1 MNIKLAKRMEKIK
14 ASEIRELLK
23 LTQHPEMISFAGG
36 LPAPETF
43 PVEDLR
49 KAADTVLSEQGRR
62 ALQYSPTDG
71 DKDLREMIANRM
83 NSGRGTNVTPEEIL
97 ITSGSQQGLDMS
109 AKILLDEGD
118 VVLCE
123 SPTYLGA
130 IQAFVPYAPRFVEIS
145 TDDQGMD
152 MVELERVLSTE
163 ERARMIYVIPDFQNP
178 SGRTWSLQ
186 RRQKLIELAN
196 RFQVPVLE
204 DSPYAEL
211 RFEGE
216 DIPSIKSMD
225 KEGMVIHLGT
235 FSKIFCPGLRVAW
248 LAAAPELRRKYE
260 LVKQGVDLHTS
271 TIAQL
276 DILQYMRDHDL
287 DENIRGIRELYR
299 ERHDVMLA
307 AMDEFMPEGV
317 SYTRPQ
323 GGMFLWVELPE
334 GAETR
339 EVLERCLKEKVAFVP
354 GSSFYPNGG
363 HENTMRVNYSVSSP
377 ERIRIGVERMAR
389 IIRAYLAEMVTID

>member
-1 MNIKLAKRMEKIK
+1 MKIKLAKRMEKIK

-43 PVEDLR
+43 PVEDFR
-49 KAADTVLSEQGRR
+49 TAVDAVLTEQGRR

-71 DKDLREMIANRM
+71 DKGLREMIAQRM
-83 NSGRGTNVTPEEIL
+83 NALRGTKVNSEEIL
-97 ITSGSQQGLDMS
+97 ITSGSQQGLDLS

-130 IQAFVPYAPRFVEIS
+130 IQAFVPYAPRFIEIA
-145 TDDQGMD
+145 TDGEGMD
-152 MVELERVLSTE
+152 MEELEKALSTQ
-163 ERARMIYVIPDFQNP
+163 ERVKMIYVIPDFQNP
-178 SGRTWSLQ
+178 SGRTWSLK
-186 RRQKLIELAN
+186 RREKLIELAN
-196 RFQVPVLE
+196 RFEVPIVE

-225 KEGMVIHLGT
+225 TEGMVIHLGT

-248 LAAAPELRRKYE
+248 LAASSEIRRKFE

-276 DILQYMRDHDL
+276 DILQYMRDNDL
-287 DENIRGIRELYR
+287 DANIRGIRELYR
-299 ERHDVMLA
+299 ERHDVMLR
-307 AMDEFMPEGV
+307 AMDELMPEGV
-317 SYTRPQ
+317 KYTRPQ

-334 GAETR
+334 GAEAR
-339 EVLERCLKEKVAFVP
+339 VILERCLKEKVAFVP
-354 GSSFYPNGG
+354 GSSFFPNGG

-377 ERIRIGVERMAR
+377 ERIRTGMERMAR